1 MYRFILLLC
10 LCYAAMFAADI
21 THTTVPLDQ
30 VKAATTAGTAV
41 LIDVREQSEWDA
53 GHLKGALLIPTSILS
68 AKDATI
74 PATIPKDKPIYLHCK
89 AGVRALNMTK
99 LLKEKG
105 YDAHALSAGYSEL
118 VKAGFEKAN

>member
-1 MYRFILLLC
+1 MHRYILFLC
-10 LCYAAMFAADI
+10 LCYAPVFAADI
-21 THTTVPLDQ
+21 THTNVPLDQ
-30 VKAATTAGTAV
+30 VKAATTTDTAI
-41 LIDVREQSEWDA
+41 LLDVREQNEWDV
-53 GHLKGALLIPTSILS
+53 GHIKGALLVPTSRLS
-68 AKDATI
+68 AKGATI
-74 PATIPKDKPIYLHCK
+74 PATIPKDKPIYLYCK

>member
-10 LCYAAMFAADI
+10 LCHASMFAADI

-30 VKAATTAGTAV
+30 IKAATTAGTAV

-53 GHLKGALLIPTSILS
+53 GHLKGAVLVPTSVLS
-68 AKDATI
+68 AKGAETCS
-74 PATIPKDKPIYLHCK
+74 IPKDKPIYLHCK

>member
-1 MYRFILLLC
+1 MHRFILFLC
-10 LCYAAMFAADI
+10 LCYAPLFAADI

-30 VKAATTAGTAV
+30 VKAATTAGSAV

-53 GHLKGALLIPTSILS
+53 GHLKGALLVPTSLLS
-68 AKDATI
+68 AKDATV

-105 YDAHALSAGYSEL
+105 YDAHALLPGYSEL

>member
-10 LCYAAMFAADI
+10 LCHASMFASDI

-30 VKAATTAGTAV
+30 IKAATTAGTAV

-53 GHLKGALLIPTSILS
+53 GHLKAAVLVPTSVLS
-68 AKDATI
+68 AKGAETFS
-74 PATIPKDKPIYLHCK
+74 IPKDKPIYLHCK